1 MSSIFDDPFT
11 APDGSLITAA
21 VVDEQMQMQ
30 RYLVEMALMDL
41 EMLPDPSR
49 RRVRPGSLAEAYRTD
64 VAARHAIEAKNE
76 AADVDKFVVE
86 AEEFRPKQ
94 EG

>member
-41 EMLPDPSR
+41 EMLPDPSKR
-49 RRVRPGSLAEAYRTD
+49 LVRPGSLLAAYQAD
-64 VAARHAIEAKNE
+64 VAARQAAEVGNE
-76 AADVDKFVVE
+76 QAEGDEFVVE
-86 AEEFRPKQ
+86 AKEFR
-94 EG
+94 